1 MKTLNELAASM
12 GLEALPSS
20 GDLPIA
26 ELCMDSRKQEQ
37 QGLFFCIS
45 GARFDGPDGKDIVF
59 DKDILGK
66 TRQKDGAILPGP
78 FAELKEGT
86 NKILVWE
93 EK

>member
-1 MKTLNELAASM
+1 MSARAALVSTKDFQ
-12 GLEALPSS
+12 AT
-20 GDLPIA
+20 
-26 ELCMDSRKQEQ
+26 R
-37 QGLFFCIS
+37 IS

-86 NKILVWE
+86 NKILLWE